1 LSKKV
6 KAVGV
11 FEQRQDVAAVIQ
23 ELRDYNYPLDR
34 VMVLAKEGDE
44 KKPIAG
50 VDVCDRDDIPNDA
63 NRSGQHNL
71 KDAATSALAG
81 GAFGGVA
88 GLLVG
93 LTTLA
98 IPGIGPVAFLGTEAT
113 ALASS
118 LSTGA
123 FGAAAGGFVGAL
135 ASLGIPQKQAEVYNE
150 DIKQGKYLLLIRGS
164 KYDTM
169 RAESVLQRLNRSGT
183 NWSLYEDAV
192 NR

>member
-1 LSKKV
+1 MSKKV

-23 ELRDYNYPLDR
+23 ELRNYNYPLDR

-50 VDVCDRDDIPNDA
+50 MDVCDRDDIPKDA
-63 NRSGQHNL
+63 NLSGQHNL
-71 KDAATSALAG
+71 KDAATSAIAG

-88 GLLVG
+88 GLLAG
-93 LTTLA
+93 LTSLA
-98 IPGIGPVAFLGTEAT
+98 IPGIGPVAFFGAEAT

-123 FGAAAGGFVGAL
+123 LGVAAGGFVGAL
-135 ASLGIPQKQAEVYNE
+135 ASLGIPRKQAKVYNE
-150 DIKQGKYLLLIRGS
+150 DIKQGKYLLLICGRQ
-164 KYDTM
+164 YDTM
-169 RAESVLQRLNRSGT
+169 RAESILKRMDRSGT
-183 NWSLYEDAV
+183 NWSLYEDAI

>member
-1 LSKKV
+1 MSKEV

-11 FEQRQDVAAVIQ
+11 FEQRQDVAAVIR

-34 VMVLAKEGDE
+34 VLVLAKEGDE

-50 VDVCDRDDIPNDA
+50 VEVCDRDDIPDDA
-63 NRSGQHNL
+63 NRSGRHNI
-71 KDAATSALAG
+71 KDAATGAIAG

-88 GLLVG
+88 GLLAG
-93 LTTLA
+93 LTSLA
-98 IPGIGPVAFLGTEAT
+98 IPGIGQVAFLGTEAT
-113 ALASS
+113 VLASG

-135 ASLGIPQKQAEVYNE
+135 VSLGIPQKQAEVYNE

-169 RAESVLQRLNRSGT
+169 RAESVLQRMDNAGNNWTLYKDAANR
-183 NWSLYEDAV
+183 
-192 NR
+192 